1 MKKIIAFFM
10 TVSVFAVVMLGGCN
24 SQNKNEKISVVCTA
38 FAQYDWVKNI
48 LGERVGDYELTLLSD
63 SGTDMH
69 NYQPS
74 VEDMVKIVKSDL
86 FIYVGGESDKWVPDV
101 LKQVGGNDLRT
112 INLIE
117 ALGDR
122 AMTEDHDHEES
133 GDDHDH
139 DHEEYAD
146 EHVWLSLKNAAVL
159 CGKIADE
166 LKIIDEGFAAVYAA
180 NFENYKEKLAALDA
194 LYESAVS
201 VAKYDTLV
209 FGDRFPFKYFVR
221 DYDLKYYAA
230 FEGCSAESEAS
241 FETIVSLARAVD
253 EFNLPAVC
261 KIEGSNNKIAETV
274 KNNTTSKNQLILSFN
289 SMQSVTAASIK
300 AGADYLS
307 AMQDNLETLKKAL
320 GC

>member
-86 FIYVGGESDKWVPDV
+86 FIY
-101 LKQVGGNDLRT
+101 VGGNDLRT